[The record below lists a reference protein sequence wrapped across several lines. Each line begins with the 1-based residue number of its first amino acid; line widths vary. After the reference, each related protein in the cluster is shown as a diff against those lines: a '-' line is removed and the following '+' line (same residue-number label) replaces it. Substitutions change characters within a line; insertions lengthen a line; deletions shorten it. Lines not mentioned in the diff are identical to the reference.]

1 MPYNTISQ
9 CEVKKKMVHTIARE
23 DLTNITLR
31 GRETLRS
38 TYAWF
43 HLYKTQKIQL
53 MVMKIGIMV
62 TYLAVGSGTTS
73 VVLTILFLRQ
83 IATYY

>member
-1 MPYNTISQ
+1 M
-9 CEVKKKMVHTIARE
+9 
-23 DLTNITLR
+23 
-31 GRETLRS
+31 
-38 TYAWF
+38 
-43 HLYKTQKIQL
+43 QL